1 MALALDLDYSFGFGQ
16 VKKRAIELR
25 DPGNFSQDP
34 AL

>member
-16 VKKRAIELR
+16 IKKRAIER
-25 DPGNFSQDP
+25 GDPGYFSQDP